1 MSKDYYE
8 ILGVSKSASKD
19 EIKKAFHKLAHKYH
33 PDKKDGDEAKFKE
46 ANEAYQILSDDSKR
60 AQYDQ
65 FGSAGPQGFGG
76 GGFGGGQGGFGFD
89 FSQAQGGFDMGDLG
103 DIFSDFFGGGMGGGA
118 RARTR
123 RGRDIS
129 TEISISFEESVF
141 GVTRRIAITKQS
153 SCKACKGSGAKQDT
167 GLETC
172 KTCKGAGQIR
182 EARRTFMGTF
192 ETNRVCDEC
201 DGVGKVPKEKCSS
214 CHGSGVT
221 KGQEEIEVAIP
232 AGIQN
237 GQMVRLTG
245 IGEAITRGQ
254 AGDLFIKINVPP
266 HKTFTRDGFNLH
278 TDLHIKLTDAL
289 LGAEHTLKT
298 LDGDVKIKIPEGITH
313 GEMLR
318 IKERGVPNGARGKR
332 GDIYVRVLIKIPQ
345 KLSRKERE
353 LVEGLKEEGL

>member
-1 MSKDYYE
+1 MSKNYYE
-8 ILGVSKSASKD
+8 ILGVSKTASKD

-46 ANEAYQILSDDSKR
+46 ANEAYQVLSDDGKR

-89 FSQAQGGFDMGDLG
+89 FSQGGFDMGDLN
-103 DIFSDFFGGGMGGGA
+103 DIFSDFFGGGMGGGRS
-118 RARTR
+118 RAR

-129 TEISISFEESVF
+129 TEITISFEESVF
-141 GVTRRIAITKQS
+141 GVTRRILITKQS
-153 SCKACKGSGAKQDT
+153 QCKTCKGSGAKDSN
-167 GLETC
+167 LESC
-172 KTCKGAGQIR
+172 KTCHGSGQVR

-192 ETNRVCDEC
+192 ETNRVCEVC
-201 DGVGKVPKEKCSS
+201 DGTGKVPKEKCGT

-221 KGQEEIEVAIP
+221 KGQEEIEVVIP

-245 IGEAITRGQ
+245 MGEAITRGQ
-254 AGDLFIKINVPP
+254 TGDLFIKINVPP
-266 HKTFTRDGFNLH
+266 HKHFTRDGFNLH
-278 TDLHIKLTDAL
+278 TDLHVKLTDAL
-289 LGAEHTLKT
+289 LGAEHTLHT

-313 GEMLR
+313 GELLR
-318 IKERGVPNGARGKR
+318 IKERGVPNGPKGKR
-332 GDIYVRVLIKIPQ
+332 GDIYVRVLIKMPT
-345 KLSRKERE
+345 KLSKKEKE
-353 LVEGLKEEGL
+353 LVEELKKLGQ